1 MDYQLIVEPLL
12 FFSRSIHGSDG
23 VAMGPASPPCPSCP
37 AQLAPARSAMDFS
50 ERELEHHRHVDDLLP
65 PPTNASTLAAGAQ
78 LGDVQD
84 VHQYRCD
91 ARRVLSAPFYRRRWF
106 ARHLGP

>member
-23 VAMGPASPPCPSCP
+23 VAMGPASPPGPSCP
-37 AQLAPARSAMDFS
+37 ARHARRRRAMGLS
-50 ERELEHHRHVDDLLP
+50 KRELEHHRHVDDLLP
-65 PPTNASTLAAGAQ
+65 APTNASTLAAGAQ

-91 ARRVLSAPFYRRRWF
+91 AYRVLSAPFHH
-106 ARHLGP
+106 RHWCSRHFGP